1 MVRKG
6 HTPEQIIN
14 KLREAEILLSQRA
27 TIAVITRK
35 IGVSDHMGG
44 ILEHQAGPLRA
55 LLTQIRQTYL
65 ERIQDAV
72 IAGLEAL
79 KEKCRVTV
87 FSDSQYVVN
96 AMAGGWAR
104 RWQAKGWKR
113 NRREKAINPDLWQ
126 RLLAACER
134 RKVHFQ

>member
-1 MVRKG
+1 
-6 HTPEQIIN
+6 
-14 KLREAEILLSQRA
+14 
-27 TIAVITRK
+27 
-35 IGVSDHMGG
+35 MGG